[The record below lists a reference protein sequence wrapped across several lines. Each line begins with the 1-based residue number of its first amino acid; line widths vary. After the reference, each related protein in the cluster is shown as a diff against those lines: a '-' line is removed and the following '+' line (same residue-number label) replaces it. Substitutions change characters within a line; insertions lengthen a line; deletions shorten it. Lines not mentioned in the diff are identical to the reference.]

1 MFGYFGLGRSKAFVV
16 SYFAMLRVFG
26 RSASMILPDATAR
39 CIHVGA
45 PLQQVFVR
53 GAGNAVCHLPV
64 NQHRV
69 RIAKSIELIDSILR
83 ESINPQHLFQYL
95 ESCQPTPHTAQTTL
109 EHVSHTGCPSP
120 PDPLGLAV
128 VTHGMPR
135 EGYDV
140 SRHWT
145 VEYAHTGLLRHA
157 ERRV

>member
-1 MFGYFGLGRSKAFVV
+1 MIFNEILAVFSLSWCRERDGRRAASRASRGTSTWPRFQCTRDTTGRTRP
-16 SYFAMLRVFG
+16 RVHV
-26 RSASMILPDATAR
+26 R
-39 CIHVGA
+39 CV
-45 PLQQVFVR
+45 
-53 GAGNAVCHLPV
+53 
-64 NQHRV
+64 RV
-69 RIAKSIELIDSILR
+69 RR
-83 ESINPQHLFQYL
+83 EARRGLLCTVLSGPA
-95 ESCQPTPHTAQTTL
+95 ERHTAQTTL